1 MSRLEAALRRA
12 QAEHEQ
18 PTMPPVRQ
26 AIEAAGHRRQRDAAA
41 DRLNRALTSLTAPLP
56 NGGDASAPVALGHTG
71 SGAEKLVVTD
81 RPEQSTVEQ
90 YRKLAQGLL
99 DQRASAVA

>member
-18 PTMPPVRQ
+18 PRTPPPMRQ
-26 AIEAAGHRRQRDAAA
+26 TIEAAGHRRQRDAAA
-41 DRLNRALTSLTAPLP
+41 ERLNRALTSLTAPLP
-56 NGGDASAPVALGHTG
+56 NAGDAPAPVALGQTG

-90 YRKLAQGLL
+90 YRKLAGTLHHAQ
-99 DQRASAVA
+99 VA